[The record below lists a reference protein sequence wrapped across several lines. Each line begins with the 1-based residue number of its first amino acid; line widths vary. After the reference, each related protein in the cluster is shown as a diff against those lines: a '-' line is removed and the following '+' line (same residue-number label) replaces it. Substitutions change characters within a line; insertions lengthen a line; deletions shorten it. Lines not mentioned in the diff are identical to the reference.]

1 MVATIEQDV
10 RVTTL
15 GNLRLVTGTFTEGG
29 LEIDYSDYLS
39 DVVAAG
45 ANFTSLTSTAVLVNM
60 GSGLAPG
67 DTTIT
72 VDGINA
78 NEVFTRGMTVYSGT
92 TGNKL
97 GVVGGVNA
105 GGTAIT
111 LESPGAL
118 EGLGDNKNLAVWGA
132 CPSVHDFS
140 ANVDM
145 AANVVA
151 HVSINET
158 RQVLHISSGRGGN
171 QITTTSVDRDGKWW
185 ALGHR

>member
-1 MVATIEQDV
+1 MAATIEQDV

-45 ANFTSLTSTAVLVNM
+45 ANFTSVTQTAVLVNM

-67 DTTIT
+67 GTSIT

-78 NEVFTRGMTVYSGT
+78 HEVFTKEMTVYDGLGRKVGVISSINGAGT
-92 TGNKL
+92 
-97 GVVGGVNA
+97 V
-105 GGTAIT
+105 IT
-111 LESPGAL
+111 LKSPGAL
-118 EGLGDNKNLAVWGA
+118 VAVGDNKNLAVWGA

-140 ANVDM
+140 ASTDM
-145 AANVVA
+145 NANVVA

-158 RQVLHISSGRGGN
+158 RQVLHISSGRGGT
-171 QITTTSVDRDGKWW
+171 QINLTAGDRNGKWW